1 MSVSDALST
10 TSSGQVFATKWPRA
24 YKTVVPHRDD
34 GQSLQQAFLWAE
46 KAKANLEK
54 LKLEVKPGEK
64 PALLSN
70 ATFAVSSNFS
80 GICSASRGARVLEAH
95 GFGCQFRHVHL
106 SASHVFLSG

>member
-1 MSVSDALST
+1 MLSALPAADKSLPE
-10 TSSGQVFATKWPRA
+10 SGQEHTRPWFLTGTMDNRFSRLS
-24 YKTVVPHRDD
+24 Y
-34 GQSLQQAFLWAE
+34 GQ